1 MRRNGAAED
10 RERAD
15 HAQRAHTRYLQDA
28 ATVFAAAD
36 AGSSPATI
44 AGRLGLA
51 ARRFGPAERELS
63 EAARTERSVT
73 LRRVGTLA
81 RTDDAIFVVTLV
93 AFSVGLGLLGLFGGA
108 MRAYRGRFE
117 QARRAELARLARNSS
132 PQRA

>member
-1 MRRNGAAED
+1 
-10 RERAD
+10 
-15 HAQRAHTRYLQDA
+15 
-28 ATVFAAAD
+28 
-36 AGSSPATI
+36 
-44 AGRLGLA
+44 
-51 ARRFGPAERELS
+51 
-63 EAARTERSVT
+63 VT